1 MAMQTN
7 ISKKDKITIAVV
19 LFAGIVFVSIWYL
32 IRPNIT
38 SIMTISDKIEEAE
51 LTQTQYR
58 NKLINLT
65 SGEAIYDKTVSD
77 FKDSTSYLYPTMD
90 SSEIDRIVTSYVLKS
105 GLFAE
110 NLTISMPSGAV
121 DEKPY
126 MYSSLADDNNDR
138 RSISIDSSVTTSD
151 ESSSVTT
158 SDESDE
164 SSTTTTVKTTTVDS
178 LLTPYDNARNNCRS
192 TQSSGVQ
199 RVGITIVVTGTQKA
213 CQAMIDD
220 LCTKPALRITGFEW
234 DDVDVTE
241 KVNPETG
248 EVELVNAGTVRLRIS
263 VNLYMADISDY
274 EVAVSEG

>member
-7 ISKKDKITIAVV
+7 LSKKDKMTIAVV

-51 LTQTQYR
+51 LTQNQYR

-65 SGEAIYDKTVSD
+65 SGEAIYEKTVSD
-77 FKDSTSYLYPTMD
+77 FKESTSYLYPTMD
-90 SSEIDRIVTSYVLKS
+90 SSEIDRMVTSYVLKS

-121 DEKPY
+121 EEKPY
-126 MYSSLADDNNDR
+126 MYSSLADENNDR
-138 RSISIDSSVTTSD
+138 SSYVVETSVTTSD
-151 ESSSVTT
+151 DSDT
-158 SDESDE
+158 SDTAS
-164 SSTTTTVKTTTVDS
+164 TVKTTTVDS

-199 RVGITIVVTGTQKA
+199 SVGITIVVTGTKKA

-234 DDVDVTE
+234 KELDAVE
-241 KVNPETG
+241 KVDPETG
-248 EVELVNAGTVRLRIS
+248 NVELVNSGKVRLRIS

-274 EVAVSEG
+274 EVASSDVAEG

>member
-7 ISKKDKITIAVV
+7 LSKKDKMTIAIV

-90 SSEIDRIVTSYVLKS
+90 SSEIDRMVTSYVLKS

-110 NLTISMPSGAV
+110 NLIINMPSGAV
-121 DEKPY
+121 EEKPY
-126 MYSSLADDNNDR
+126 MYSSLADDKNARRNITIDTSDTKSND
-138 RSISIDSSVTTSD
+138 SNTSGSTTEGKTTS
-151 ESSSVTT
+151 
-158 SDESDE
+158 
-164 SSTTTTVKTTTVDS
+164 VDS
-178 LLTPYDNARNNCRS
+178 LITPYDNARNNCRS

-234 DDVDVTE
+234 E
-241 KVNPETG
+241 KVSAKEEVDPETG
-248 EVELVNAGTVRLRIS
+248 EVKLVNAGTVRLRIS